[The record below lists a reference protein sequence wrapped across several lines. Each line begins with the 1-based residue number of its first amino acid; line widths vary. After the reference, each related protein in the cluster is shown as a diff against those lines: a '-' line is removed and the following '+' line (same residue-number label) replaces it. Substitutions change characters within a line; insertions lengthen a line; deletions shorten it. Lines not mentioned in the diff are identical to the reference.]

1 MLPSPAQLS
10 PPSLTACPSFHLFLS
25 SVPLSPLSLCS
36 FFRKAGDT
44 RAQFLAQ
51 GAAALRFEGEW
62 VEADAPE
69 PTAADRAAAAAAAA
83 AGRRPPQMPS
93 VGLPPERRRFALQY
107 YLADDTAELLEL
119 PPVGASTGGAAGS
132 TVGSKFLARQRLPR
146 MPLEARCAEAML
158 LVSHPSLLTA
168 GAVPGSGGAILP
180 PAEAVEAFAAAAR
193 ARYAPSKGATQRAKF
208 VSPITG
214 RPAFSTVGS
223 STAATLDGGSG
234 HGDRDGSAG
243 ASAAGASAGA
253 ASARVRG
260 VPVLT
265 SQASEPE
272 YVTAADLICGGVV
285 SIYGRPLLLRSC
297 DAFAV
302 AFALHSFGFDQ
313 RDVFVR
319 EAPAPVPPPAR
330 IPLPP
335 HAGALAVGVEEETR
349 MNANKLIP
357 TYRRERDAARAYQ
370 LGAKAL
376 RFAAKLDPARCDPED
391 ARRRFVVSFY
401 LEDCTMSIGE
411 LTGART
417 GHGPS
422 VVRWLQRGRYRN
434 ATAPPDE
441 AVMEALGV
449 RPAAGGAAGGAAG
462 HGAPTYGVA
471 GSGISSS
478 SSAGAGAGGFTPL
491 GLPPAVA
498 AAYDRIYGA
507 SRDKVGYTES
517 SGAQGYGGGIYGK
530 AERVGAGGVGV
541 ESAADIGVRDAALHA
556 LRPIPRFFAES
567 DFYPGASLAL
577 EHTPGLRFLLGAP
590 DAWTSAFLAARAAA
604 PPGTDPKDVFVPENS
619 SPVPALPL
627 EAAAEAASGDAAG
640 GPGSAAAATM
650 SPAQELLQLDS
661 LAVAKILTGVSASAR
676 LTLKQADKL
685 GRGYAPRAVVA
696 EALARYG
703 VMPPACA
710 PGVVDRLLD
719 AYTIDF
725 AAVRREIAER
735 EAALASGGFAALA
748 VAHAAAAAA
757 AGGAGGR
764 SGPAGGSPVEP
775 AGGKRYPRTPAGTG
789 GVCDVTDPRDIPLP
803 PSAAAMR
810 RPTTAPGAGR
820 AMGTVSDPLSGPF
833 LTDFAGAAFADV
845 PMVDYPALFDGL
857 AATAARQ
864 TALQPRMDK
873 LMSQLRAALL
883 SSRTHLR
890 RVFRDLD
897 VAGCGAITA
906 AEFRHMLRRH
916 NLDIGISD
924 AQLRALMR
932 RFPSAPA
939 DVREALREPTA
950 ISWDGFVRALLE
962 VETLSREELD
972 HFLAFVRGLRDC
984 APDGVGTTR
993 AVPGMGGAGS
1003 SDPAVQAKPAGWAQP
1018 ASAADPSPFLR
1029 AVADAG
1035 GVGVGSHDGAHGAGA
1050 GAGAMPRGFGFGA
1063 VLEARLMPGG
1073 AAAVAAHP
1081 PALPPRPHTA
1091 PAPPAAAA
1099 APVALDARRAAVSGA
1114 AQRPHTTGSAAAVGA
1129 GAGGGGGGSVAS
1141 SGGSGSGSGRDR
1153 EDVYGYGGY
1162 EGYEGFEEAAFDG
1175 YGAAQAAAA
1184 APGARA
1190 GPPGSSPG
1198 EAAPSSKT
1206 APRTVHFASKA
1217 AVAPPAAPS
1226 SAGAGAGG
1234 LAAAMGAVS
1243 TFLKPSRGVP
1253 TIDAVAALSRGGPE
1267 CTRVLGAVRRAFA
1280 ARRFD
1285 LYRALSLYDTGRT
1298 SALDV
1303 PSFVAALTSAGL
1315 RVTRAELSCLKAAL
1329 LRAHADAHLGGGG
1342 ARASGAGSGAGEKLP
1357 SEADVFV
1364 DYASFFDTLWSSDG
1378 AGEAAAE
1385 AAHAAPAA
1393 PHSFSGGV
1401 RPATAAY

>member
-1 MLPSPAQLS
+1 MHQQLGVTTAASESQIRLPLLAQEALLS
-10 PPSLTACPSFHLFLS
+10 HCLHPCPSAR
-25 SVPLSPLSLCS
+25 LSLRS

-44 RAQFLAQ
+44 RAQFLSQ

-83 AGRRPPQMPS
+83 AGKRAPQTPS

-119 PPVGASTGGAAGS
+119 PPVGVSTGGAAGS

-168 GAVPGSGGAILP
+168 GAVPGSGGAVLP
-180 PAEAVEAFAAAAR
+180 PADTVESFAAAAR

-214 RPAFSTVGS
+214 RPVFSTVGS
-223 STAATLDGGSG
+223 STAATLDGGDRHGSG
-234 HGDRDGSAG
+234 SGAG
-243 ASAAGASAGA
+243 AAGAGA
-253 ASARVRG
+253 AGTARVRG

-265 SQASEPE
+265 SQAGEPE
-272 YVTAADLICGGVV
+272 YVTAADLVCGGVV

-302 AFALHSFGFDQ
+302 AFALHCFGFDQ
-313 RDVFVR
+313 RAVFVR
-319 EAPAPVPPPAR
+319 EIPTPVPPPAR

-349 MNANKLIP
+349 RNADKLIP
-357 TYRRERDAARAYQ
+357 TFRRERDAARAYQ

-449 RPAAGGAAGGAAG
+449 KTAAGGAAGGAAG
-462 HGAPTYGVA
+462 HGVA
-471 GSGISSS
+471 GSAAASGSSS
-478 SSAGAGAGGFTPL
+478 GVSAGTGFTPL

-507 SRDKVGYTES
+507 ARDKVGYTES

-556 LRPIPRFFAES
+556 LKPIPRFFDEC
-567 DFYPGASLAL
+567 DFFPGASLAL
-577 EHTPGLRFLLGAP
+577 EHVPGLRFTLGAP
-590 DAWTSAFLAARAAA
+590 DAWTGAFLAARAAA
-604 PPGTDPKDVFVPENS
+604 PPGTDPKDVYVPENA

-640 GPGSAAAATM
+640 GPGAAAAASR
-650 SPAQELLQLDS
+650 SPAQEQLQQDS
-661 LAVAKILTGVSASAR
+661 LAVAKILTGVAASAR

-685 GRGYAPRAVVA
+685 GRGYAPRAVVT
-696 EALARYG
+696 EALAAYG

-710 PGVVDRLLD
+710 PGVVERLLD

-725 AAVRREIAER
+725 GAVRREIAER
-735 EAALASGGFAALA
+735 EAALAAGGFAALA

-757 AGGAGGR
+757 GSSGR

-775 AGGKRYPRTPAGTG
+775 AGGRRYARTPAGAG
-789 GVCDVTDPRDIPLP
+789 GVCAVTDPRDIPLP
-803 PSAAAMR
+803 PSAAALR
-810 RPTTAPGAGR
+810 RASAAAAHGAGGPGR
-820 AMGTVSDPLSGPF
+820 AMGTMSDPLSGPF

-857 AATAARQ
+857 AAAAARQ

-883 SSRTHLR
+883 SSRGHLR
-890 RVFRDLD
+890 KVFRDLD

-924 AQLRALMR
+924 AQLRALLR

-939 DVREALREPTA
+939 DVRAALGEPTA

-972 HFLAFVRGLRDC
+972 HFLGFVRGLRDC

-993 AVPGMGGAGS
+993 AVPGMGGSGS
-1003 SDPAVQAKPAGWAQP
+1003 SDPAVQAKPAGWAQG
-1018 ASAADPSPFLR
+1018 AGAADPSPFLR
-1029 AVADAG
+1029 AVAEAG
-1035 GVGVGSHDGAHGAGA
+1035 GSGDVGS

-1073 AAAVAAHP
+1073 AGAASAVAAHP

-1091 PAPPAAAA
+1091 PATAAASIGVLDARRGAAPPAAA
-1099 APVALDARRAAVSGA
+1099 L
-1114 AQRPHTTGSAAAVGA
+1114 RPHTSAGLGHGAAVA
-1129 GAGGGGGGSVAS
+1129 GSVAS
-1141 SGGSGSGSGRDR
+1141 HGSGSGSGRNSDR
-1153 EDVYGYGGY
+1153 D
-1162 EGYEGFEEAAFDG
+1162 DG
-1175 YGAAQAAAA
+1175 YGAHGYDEGFDEGAFDSHYDAPAAA
-1184 APGARA
+1184 ARA

-1198 EAAPSSKT
+1198 DAAPSSKT
-1206 APRTVHFASKA
+1206 APRTVHFAYPSKPTAAA
-1217 AVAPPAAPS
+1217 AVAPPAPPS
-1226 SAGAGAGG
+1226 AAGGG

-1285 LYRALSLYDTGRT
+1285 LYRALSLYDTSRT
-1298 SALDV
+1298 SVLDV

-1315 RVTRAELSCLKAAL
+1315 RVSRAELTCLKAAL

-1342 ARASGAGSGAGEKLP
+1342 ARSGSSHGGGGEKLP
-1357 SEADVFV
+1357 SEQDVFV
-1364 DYASFFDTLWSSDG
+1364 DYASFFDTLWTSSD
-1378 AGEAAAE
+1378 AAAVGDS
-1385 AAHAAPAA
+1385 ADVAPA
-1393 PHSFSGGV
+1393 PHAFYGGAA